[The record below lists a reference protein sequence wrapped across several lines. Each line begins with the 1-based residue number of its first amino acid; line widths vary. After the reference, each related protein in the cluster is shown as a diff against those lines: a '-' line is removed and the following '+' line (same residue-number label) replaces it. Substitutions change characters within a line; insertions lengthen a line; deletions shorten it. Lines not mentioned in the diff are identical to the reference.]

1 MYDVGNTADHE
12 HRIESIEITLSDG
25 QTRVIPVSKD
35 KLTQQKV
42 QQFLTFR
49 DKSKPFTFEAK
60 SAREAEKVRR
70 ALATFSPDLPSVI
83 LIDNN
88 GIKIGNGEVV
98 DCTKYLYRDLEKR
111 VSFTHYP
118 YPCRNVRKYCKSTYD
133 WIAASPDLI
142 ALGCGL
148 EDHGI
153 EMDTQKPAVDL
164 DEFSIRMEWVIRKI
178 RNESDTKILWV
189 QSPITDD
196 WYNGSKDLLFTTA
209 NAKAYAERTR
219 NICIANDVSYCDF
232 SSIQLTQNGS
242 FATSQMMRHISDQ
255 VGSVLGLEIKIPEVE
270 IRTEKLSS
278 NAIVDQV
285 KGYIVRQ
292 IKSINKSVKK
302 RIRQR
307 AKKRIA

>member
-1 MYDVGNTADHE
+1 MYEVNTADHE

-49 DKSKPFTFEAK
+49 DKSKPFIFETKSTREAK
-60 SAREAEKVRR
+60 KVRR

-88 GIKIGNGEVV
+88 GIKVGNGEVV
-98 DCTKYLYRDLEKR
+98 NCTGYLYRSLEKR
-111 VSFTHYP
+111 VSFIHYP
-118 YPCRNVRKYCKSTYD
+118 HPGRNIRKYCQSTYD

-142 ALGCGL
+142 VLGCGL

-178 RNESDTKILWV
+178 KNESGTKILWV

-196 WYNGSKDLLFTTA
+196 WYNGSEDLLFTTA
-209 NAKAYAERTR
+209 NARAYAERTR
-219 NICIANDVSYCDF
+219 NICIASDVRYCDF
-232 SSIQLTQNGS
+232 SSIQRTQNGS
-242 FATSQMMRHISDQ
+242 FATSRLMRHISDQ
-255 VGSVLGLEIKIPEVE
+255 VGSVLGFETKIAEVE

-278 NAIVDQV
+278 NAIVNQV

-292 IKSINKSVKK
+292 IKSIKKSVKK
-302 RIRQR
+302 RIKQSAKERR
-307 AKKRIA
+307 A

>member
-1 MYDVGNTADHE
+1 MYGVVNAADHE

-49 DKSKPFTFEAK
+49 DKSKPFTFETKSTRQAK
-60 SAREAEKVRR
+60 KVRR

-88 GIKIGNGEVV
+88 GMTIGNGEVV
-98 DCTKYLYRDLEKR
+98 DCAGYLYRTLEKR
-111 VSFTHYP
+111 VSFIHYP
-118 YPCRNVRKYCKSTYD
+118 HPCRNIRKYCQSTYD

-142 ALGCGL
+142 VLGCGL

-153 EMDTQKPAVDL
+153 ETDTQKPTVDL
-164 DEFSIRMEWVIRKI
+164 DEFSIRMEWVIRKLK
-178 RNESDTKILWV
+178 NESGAKIVWV
-189 QSPITDD
+189 QSPITAD
-196 WYNGSKDLLFTTA
+196 WYNGSEDLLFTTA

-219 NICIANDVSYCDF
+219 NICIANEVSYCDC

-242 FATSQMMRHISDQ
+242 FATSRLMRYISDQ
-255 VGSVLGLEIKIPEVE
+255 VGSVLGFEIRIPEIE
-270 IRTEKLSS
+270 IRTKKLSY
-278 NAIVDQV
+278 NAIVNQV

-292 IKSINKSVKK
+292 IKSIKKSVKK
-302 RIRQR
+302 RIGQS